1 MPAINRAAVLTKLH
15 KVLKKHYEPV
25 NPPAGRTL
33 LENMLFACCLENSPY
48 AAAEQAYEAV
58 SKAYFDWN
66 EVRVSTVKEISE
78 VMKALPD
85 PQASASL
92 LRRCLQATFEA
103 NYSFDLELM
112 KKLNLGVAVQKL
124 SSYDGMSAFVVSYIT
139 QTSLGGHS
147 IPLDA
152 GAMGSLTVLGLVEE
166 GASAKD
172 GVSGMERAIPKNK
185 GLEFGSLLHQL
196 SVDYTANPYS
206 TNLHKILL
214 EVDPDAKARL
224 PKRGVKP
231 PEKAPEKKPTAAAP
245 AAPAKGAKP
254 DAKAAPEAKGKAD
267 GKGKPAEDDKKK
279 SVAAPTAGKKPAAAP
294 MPAAKKPAP
303 APAKKAPEKKPAAK
317 NAPPGKRKP
326 R

>member
-85 PQASASL
+85 PQASANL

-103 NYSFDLELM
+103 NYSFDLEPM

-124 SSYDGMSAFVVSYIT
+124 SSYDGMSPFVVSYIT

-152 GAMGSLTVLGLVEE
+152 GAMGSLAVLGLVEE

-172 GVSGMERAIPKNK
+172 GCSGMERAIPKNK

-196 SVDYTANPYS
+196 SVDYTTNPYS

-214 EVDPDAKARL
+214 EVDSEAKARL

-231 PEKAPEKKPTAAAP
+231 PEKPAEKPSEKKAAAAAP

-254 DAKAAPEAKGKAD
+254 DAKGKAT
-267 GKGKPAEDDKKK
+267 EDDKKK
-279 SVAAPTAGKKPAAAP
+279 PAAAPAPGKKPAAAP
-294 MPAAKKPAP
+294 APAAKKPAP
-303 APAKKAPEKKPAAK
+303 APAKKALEKKPAAK
-317 NAPPGKRKP
+317 SAPPGKRKP